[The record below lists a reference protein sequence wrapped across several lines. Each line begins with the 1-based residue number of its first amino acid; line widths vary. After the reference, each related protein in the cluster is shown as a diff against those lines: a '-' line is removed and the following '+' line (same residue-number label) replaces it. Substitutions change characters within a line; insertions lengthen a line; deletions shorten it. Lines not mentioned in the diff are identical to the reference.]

1 MKQGKSPQKGKEPRD
16 SQSPGSGRGF
26 ARSPREVAL
35 LKGASGSCQR
45 GLHSAAS
52 ATLSVRIQPRASKNE
67 IIRREGGGLKIR
79 LTAPPVDGAANEALV
94 RFLADTLRVSK
105 SQVEIV
111 SGHTSR
117 DKIIKIKNISQENVE
132 RLLGSGSI

>member
-1 MKQGKSPQKGKEPRD
+1 MRKAAVRPKTGARKNKEE
-16 SQSPGSGRGF
+16 
-26 ARSPREVAL
+26 ATA
-35 LKGASGSCQR
+35 
-45 GLHSAAS
+45 

-67 IIRREGGGLKIR
+67 VIRREDGGIKIR

-94 RFLADTLRVSK
+94 RFLADTFSVSK

-117 DKIIKIKNISQENVE
+117 DKIVRIQGRSEADAE
-132 RLLGSGSI
+132 RLLNVEGK